1 MPKQNTRYQP
11 MTLREIVGLFALPIK
26 KPPDSRPNTNQ
37 ADSAGL
43 VGGPDISLAGV
54 KANFERR

>member
-1 MPKQNTRYQP
+1 MPKSNTRYQP

-26 KPPDSRPNTNQ
+26 KPPDSRPITNQ

-43 VGGPDISLAGV
+43 AGGPVSP
-54 KANFERR
+54 